1 MIILTPCPKNQQKTT
16 KTPKEFGNGSLW
28 KKAEPPLLHYC
39 SPAGLISEERK
50 QGPVPGWTL
59 PIVEAAEFGKPNP
72 TISLPRLSAEIH
84 PPTLQPVCWDSYAD
98 SSALELCWDGRGL
111 PLAQGEGGHGEE
123 KKHCSSMRQG
133 GEKAWRWAMRNG
145 TGSRGSWQSS
155 GRRQSHSSDRQASIS
170 I

>member
-1 MIILTPCPKNQQKTT
+1 MPKKQQKTT

-59 PIVEAAEFGKPNP
+59 PIVEAAEFGTPNP

-84 PPTLQPVCWDSYAD
+84 PPHPPACVLGFIRRQLCFG
-98 SSALELCWDGRGL
+98 ALLRR
-111 PLAQGEGGHGEE
+111 EGTAT
-123 KKHCSSMRQG
+123 S
-133 GEKAWRWAMRNG
+133 
-145 TGSRGSWQSS
+145 T
-155 GRRQSHSSDRQASIS
+155 GRRGAWGRKETLLKHEAGRRESLEVSYEKWHR
-170 I
+170 